1 MVKGE
6 EMESSLIT
14 QSIISIVILG
24 SFYCLAVL
32 GLTLAFSILHVLNF
46 AHGEFYMMGAF
57 VCFCC
62 VSWLNMNYFLAVLIA
77 IAFTFA
83 MAWFIERGPLRHL
96 RGQVVP
102 VLIFTLGLSMLLQGL
117 GVLLFGTLPR
127 NIPAVLDGVLR
138 FWGAVIPVERLM
150 LLFISLALIIGLNL
164 FVKFSKTGQAMRAVG
179 ENVDAARLKGIN
191 ADRIAGFGFGLGGA
205 LAGASGALVAPIYN
219 IHAYMG
225 EPVIFTSLTII
236 ILGGFGSIPG
246 SILAA
251 FILATT
257 EVMIVAISG
266 AKYVSLAFYG
276 IILLV
281 LLVRPSGLLGYE

>member
-1 MVKGE
+1 
-6 EMESSLIT
+6 MESSLVL
-14 QSIISIVILG
+14 QNIISILIIG
-24 SFYCLAVL
+24 SFYCLGVL
-32 GLTLAFSILHVLNF
+32 GLNLTFSILHVLNF
-46 AHGEFYMMGAF
+46 AHGEFYMVGAF
-57 VCFCC
+57 VCFYC
-62 VSWLNMNYFLAVLIA
+62 VSWLNINYFLAVLIA
-77 IAFTFA
+77 IVFTFT
-83 MAWFIERGPLRHL
+83 MAWLIERGPLRHL

-102 VLIFTLGLSMLLQGL
+102 VLIFTLGLSVLFQGL

-127 NIPAVLDGVLR
+127 NVPVVFGSVLR
-138 FWGAVIPVERLM
+138 FWGAVISMERLI
-150 LLFISLALIIGLNL
+150 LLLISLALIIGMNL
-164 FVKFSKTGQAMRAVG
+164 FVKWSKMGKAMRAVA

-191 ADRIAGFGFGLGGA
+191 ADKIAGFGFGLGGS

-219 IHAYMG
+219 IHAHMG

-257 EVMIVAISG
+257 EVMIVSFLG
-266 AKYVSLAFYG
+266 ARYVSLAFYG

-281 LLVRPSGLLGYE
+281 LLVKPSGLLGYE